1 MTLAPDIGHIV
12 LLVVILVMAVHSLIV
27 NILTRK
33 ERMETQ
39 RRMMAGSLTE
49 YTNNNLAEA
58 RFKNGDLT
66 DEETIAIRDAA
77 AKVDRVQV

>member
-1 MTLAPDIGHIV
+1 MEQLDAGHIV

-39 RRMMAGSLTE
+39 RRMMANSLTE

-58 RFKNGDLT
+58 RFKIGEWT
-66 DEETIAIRDAA
+66 QEEEIAVRDAA
-77 AKVDRVQV
+77 AKADRVPV

>member
-1 MTLAPDIGHIV
+1 MEQLDAGHIV
-12 LLVVILVMAVHSLIV
+12 LLVVILVMAAHSLIV

-49 YTNNNLAEA
+49 YTNSNLAEA
-58 RFKNGDLT
+58 RFKSGEFT
-66 DEETIAIRDAA
+66 EEEEIAIRDAA
-77 AKVDRVQV
+77 AKVDRVKV